1 MEKAIEVLDL
11 HKAYRREN
19 RELKVLDGVELS
31 AEPGEFISIIG
42 PSGCGKSTLFRIISG
57 LENDYTGKVLMNGCD
72 IREYRPRLAYMLQKD
87 LLLPWRTV
95 WQNVVLPLELAGTLK
110 DADTEALMKMAAEF
124 GLLDFLKAFPDELSG
139 GMRQRAALFRTWL
152 MEGSMMLL
160 DEPFGALDALTR
172 NQMQDWLTGV
182 WENHRKTVLF
192 ITHDIEE
199 AVFLSDRVYVMSPR
213 PGKMIAEVKIDLGR
227 PRRREMLYISEF
239 TGYKKQLMLSLANSH
254 TETYSL
260 T

>member
-1 MEKAIEVLDL
+1 MEKAIEVFDL
-11 HKAYRREN
+11 HKVYRMEN
-19 RELKVLDGVELS
+19 RELKVLDGVDFS
-31 AEPGEFISIIG
+31 ADPGEFISIIG

-72 IREYRPRLAYMLQKD
+72 IREHQPRLAYMLQKD

-110 DADTEALMKMAAEF
+110 DADNDALMKMADEF

-139 GMRQRAALFRTWL
+139 GMRQRTALFRTWL

-199 AVFLSDRVYVMSPR
+199 AAYLSDRVYVMSSR
-213 PGKMIAEVKIDLGR
+213 PGKLTAEVKIKLAR
-227 PRRREMLYISEF
+227 PRRREMLYTSDF
-239 TGYKKQLMLSLANSH
+239 LDYKKQLMMLLTDSH
-254 TETYSL
+254 Q
-260 T
+260 

>member
-1 MEKAIEVLDL
+1 MKKAIEVIEL
-11 HKAYRREN
+11 HKTYRMDGK
-19 RELKVLDGVELS
+19 ELKVLNGVELS
-31 AEPGEFISIIG
+31 AAPGEFISIVG
-42 PSGCGKSTLFRIISG
+42 PSGCGKSTLFRILSG
-57 LENDYTGKVLMNGCD
+57 LDREYIGRVLINDSD
-72 IREYRPRLAYMLQKD
+72 IRNHQPRLAYMLQKD

-110 DADTEALMKMAAEF
+110 DADSEALMKMADEF
-124 GLLDFLKAFPDELSG
+124 GLRDFLKAFPDELSG

-152 MEGSMMLL
+152 MEGDVMLL

-182 WENHRKTVLF
+182 WENHKKTVLF

-213 PGKMIAEVKIDLGR
+213 PGKMIAEMKIDLER
-227 PRRREMLYISEF
+227 PRRRDMLYTPGF
-239 TGYKKQLMLSLANSH
+239 VNYKKRLMLELIDSAS
-254 TETYSL
+254 YSR
-260 T
+260 

>member
-1 MEKAIEVLDL
+1 MEKAIEVFDL
-11 HKAYRREN
+11 HKVYRMDGK
-19 RELKVLDGVELS
+19 ELEVLDGVDFS
-31 AEPGEFISIIG
+31 ADPGEFISIIG

-72 IREYRPRLAYMLQKD
+72 IREHQPRLAYMLQKD

-110 DADTEALMKMAAEF
+110 DADNDALMKMADEF

-139 GMRQRAALFRTWL
+139 GMRQRTALFRTWL

-199 AVFLSDRVYVMSPR
+199 AAYLSDRVYVMSSR
-213 PGKMIAEVKIDLGR
+213 PGKLTAEVKIKLAR
-227 PRRREMLYISEF
+227 PRRREMLYTSDF
-239 TGYKKQLMLSLANSH
+239 LDYKKQLMMLLTDSH
-254 TETYSL
+254 Q
-260 T
+260 

>member
-1 MEKAIEVLDL
+1 MEKAIEVFDL
-11 HKAYRREN
+11 HKVYRMDGK
-19 RELKVLDGVELS
+19 ELEVLDGVDFS
-31 AEPGEFISIIG
+31 ADPGEFLSIIG
-42 PSGCGKSTLFRIISG
+42 TSGCGKSTLFRIISG
-57 LENDYTGKVLMNGCD
+57 LENDYTGKVLMKGCD
-72 IREYRPRLAYMLQKD
+72 IREHQPRLAYMLQKD

-110 DADTEALMKMAAEF
+110 DADNDALMKMADEF

-139 GMRQRAALFRTWL
+139 GMRQRTALFRTWL

-199 AVFLSDRVYVMSPR
+199 AAYLSDRVYVMSSR
-213 PGKMIAEVKIDLGR
+213 PGKLTAEVKIKLAR
-227 PRRREMLYISEF
+227 PRRREMLYTSDF
-239 TGYKKQLMLSLANSH
+239 LDYKKQLMMLLTDSH
-254 TETYSL
+254 Q
-260 T
+260 

>member
-1 MEKAIEVLDL
+1 MDGK
-11 HKAYRREN
+11 
-19 RELKVLDGVELS
+19 ELEVLDGVDFS
-31 AEPGEFISIIG
+31 ADPGEFISIIG

-72 IREYRPRLAYMLQKD
+72 IREHQPRLAYMLQKD

-110 DADTEALMKMAAEF
+110 DADNDALMKMADEF

-139 GMRQRAALFRTWL
+139 GMRQRTALFRTWL

-199 AVFLSDRVYVMSPR
+199 AAYLSDRVYVMSSR
-213 PGKMIAEVKIDLGR
+213 PGKLTAEVKIKLAR
-227 PRRREMLYISEF
+227 PRRREMLYTSDF
-239 TGYKKQLMLSLANSH
+239 LDYKKQLMMLLTDSH
-254 TETYSL
+254 Q
-260 T
+260 